1 MKSANPL
8 ISIVIPT
15 RANDA
20 HTLSRLLLALMDQT
34 YQTFEVL
41 LVCDRRFTPEEWS
54 AFSNMILSERG
65 NIWSKLSENMRQKI
79 RLFSFFTFLKR
90 KYQKIKTNGQLYI
103 DFYYF
108 FNIKWKIR
116 KIFPVFN
123 CILNRCFFV

>member
-54 AFSNMILSERG
+54 AFSNMILSEQG
-65 NIWSKLSENMRQKI
+65 DI
-79 RLFSFFTFLKR
+79 
-90 KYQKIKTNGQLYI
+90 
-103 DFYYF
+103 
-108 FNIKWKIR
+108 
-116 KIFPVFN
+116 
-123 CILNRCFFV
+123 

>member
-15 RANDA
+15 SANDA

-65 NIWSKLSENMRQKI
+65 NI
-79 RLFSFFTFLKR
+79 
-90 KYQKIKTNGQLYI
+90 
-103 DFYYF
+103 
-108 FNIKWKIR
+108 
-116 KIFPVFN
+116 
-123 CILNRCFFV
+123 